1 MSETIDSLS
10 ARLRAIE
17 DREAI
22 RDIVARYG
30 PLADSGDAAGV
41 GDLWTEGGIYEVAGF
56 AAARG
61 HGEIAALIESDE
73 HRALM
78 NDGCAHLLG
87 PVAICLEGDRATARG
102 HSIVFR
108 RQGNGFIVY
117 RVSANRWILARRVE
131 GWRVTHR
138 TNALLDGSEAARI
151 LLAP

>member
-1 MSETIDSLS
+1 MTDTIETLS

-22 RDIVARYG
+22 RELVARYG

-41 GDLWTEGGIYEVAGF
+41 AALWQEEGAYEVLGF

-61 HGEIAALIESDE
+61 RAEIAALIDSAE

-78 NDGCAHLLG
+78 ADGCAHLLG
-87 PVAICLEGDRATARG
+87 PLAIEIDGDRAAARG

-108 RQGNGFIVY
+108 RRGEDYIVY
-117 RVSANRWILARRVE
+117 RVSANCWTFARTAD
-131 GWRVTHR
+131 GWHVAHR
-138 TNALLDGSEAARI
+138 TNALLDGSEAARM